1 MATATAAKQR
11 PFYSPRQLGE
21 RWGKNR
27 LTIIE
32 AIRSG
37 KLHAVRLRA
46 RGHYMIPRNEV
57 ERVERGEV
65 MCAQERV
72 G

>member
-1 MATATAAKQR
+1 MATQATTAKRR

-32 AIRSG
+32 AIRNG

-46 RGHYMIPRNEV
+46 RGHYMIPAVEV
-57 ERVERGEV
+57 ERIEAGK
-65 MCAQERV
+65 
-72 G
+72 

>member
-1 MATATAAKQR
+1 MATQATITKK

-46 RGHYMIPRNEV
+46 RGHYMIPRCEV

-65 MCAQERV
+65 TP
-72 G
+72 

>member
-1 MATATAAKQR
+1 MATKATVTRK
-11 PFYSPRQLGE
+11 PFYSPRQLGD

-32 AIRSG
+32 AIRNG
-37 KLHAVRLRA
+37 KLHAVRLSN
-46 RGHYMIPRNEV
+46 RGHYMIPRSEV

-65 MCAQERV
+65 AQ
-72 G
+72 